1 MPLRLI
7 PHWRG
12 SAADMAYE
20 HDAEEYRSAVIA
32 QERDGDP
39 VDCYRHTFRRNRTGG
54 GVCRC
59 GVTVDR
65 DEVGV

>member
-1 MPLRLI
+1 
-7 PHWRG
+7 
-12 SAADMAYE
+12 MAYE

-32 QERDGDP
+32 QERDGDA